1 MLRRYYILL
10 ILILSSC
17 FFNDRSDDT
26 LLARVGDSKLY
37 YYELSIPDNLLPSDS
52 MAFIQQY
59 IYNWAQEE
67 LILQKAELNIN
78 TKNLNLEKRLEDYR
92 RSLLIHAYEQKLI
105 QQELD
110 TVVSLE
116 EMTDYHNLHKED
128 YILSKKI
135 AQILFL
141 QLSNLAP
148 ELDAIKNQVLYAD
161 SIDLI
166 AIEEYAHLYSKRYYY
181 NNSEWLDWS
190 DVINVLPNT
199 HYLQDLSLKNNTIQ
213 IDDSLDVYLIRL
225 IDLKDVNEIA
235 PLEFV
240 QEEIKS
246 ILLNQRKLKTIDYIQ
261 SKLLEDAK
269 QSQQF
274 EIY

>member
-1 MLRRYYILL
+1 
-10 ILILSSC
+10 
-17 FFNDRSDDT
+17 
-26 LLARVGDSKLY
+26 
-37 YYELSIPDNLLPSDS
+37 
-52 MAFIQQY
+52 
-59 IYNWAQEE
+59 
-67 LILQKAELNIN
+67 
-78 TKNLNLEKRLEDYR
+78 
-92 RSLLIHAYEQKLI
+92 
-105 QQELD
+105 
-110 TVVSLE
+110 
-116 EMTDYHNLHKED
+116 
-128 YILSKKI
+128 
-135 AQILFL
+135 
-141 QLSNLAP
+141 
-148 ELDAIKNQVLYAD
+148 
-161 SIDLI
+161 
-166 AIEEYAHLYSKRYYY
+166 
-181 NNSEWLDWS
+181 
-190 DVINVLPNT
+190 LPNT